1 MYSQCG
7 WRPVPHAAGTPG
19 VFKIKNAQYSKKAD
33 TITFKIVMS
42 SNVAKIPWSTAD
54 DAALIDLVAQ
64 RSSGVDLI
72 WEDVGK
78 KSIEL
83 NLFAEIDGFM
93 PLILRS
99 SLELGAPKKTQLSD
113 SCTFSSTAVS
123 LLLLGI
129 CLGR

>member
-1 MYSQCG
+1 M
-7 WRPVPHAAGTPG
+7 R
-19 VFKIKNAQYSKKAD
+19 KKAD
-33 TITFKIVMS
+33 KFKIVM
-42 SNVAKIPWSTAD
+42 NADATKIPWSTAD

-72 WEDVGK
+72 WDVGK

-99 SLELGAPKKTQLSD
+99 SVKLGAPKRTQLFE
-113 SCTFSSTAVS
+113 SCTFNSTAVS
-123 LLLLGI
+123 AKSLAICQAGPIMSAGI
-129 CLGR
+129 GSAASSLSKLVQQTC